1 MGKKAKKLIGSSM
14 SVLVVASSMNLNA
27 LSVVHATD
35 TLTKNASKIISPV
48 MISEIVADTH
58 QSDMTTAS
66 GTDAFEYIELY
77 NTTNQTLN
85 MDNYLIQNVNGSKNT
100 LWEIPEGTT
109 IEAGETLVVWVRNSE
124 SDSLDENQFRS
135 YYNITDESVN
145 IVKTNESV
153 NGFSNSEERSMEV
166 LVKDTKQ
173 VINSMTYNDGE
184 AKAQTKKGITFQYQ
198 DGRIQELTLG
208 YDGDPTPGSLVDE
221 QTIDDHYVVNK
232 EEDAGGL

>member
-1 MGKKAKKLIGSSM
+1 M

-58 QSDMTTAS
+58 QSDMETAS

-77 NTTNQTLN
+77 NTTNQTLD
-85 MDNYLIQNVNGSKNT
+85 MDNYLIQNVNGSTHT

-184 AKAQTKKGITFQYQ
+184 AKAQTKKRGLHFNI
-198 DGRIQELTLG
+198 RM
-208 YDGDPTPGSLVDE
+208 
-221 QTIDDHYVVNK
+221 VVFKN
-232 EEDAGGL
+232 

>member
-58 QSDMTTAS
+58 QSDMETAS

-77 NTTNQTLN
+77 NTTNQTLD
-85 MDNYLIQNVNGSKNT
+85 MDNYLIQNVNGSTHT

-135 YYNITDESVN
+135 Y
-145 IVKTNESV
+145 
-153 NGFSNSEERSMEV
+153 
-166 LVKDTKQ
+166 
-173 VINSMTYNDGE
+173 
-184 AKAQTKKGITFQYQ
+184 
-198 DGRIQELTLG
+198 
-208 YDGDPTPGSLVDE
+208 
-221 QTIDDHYVVNK
+221 
-232 EEDAGGL
+232 

>member
-66 GTDAFEYIELY
+66 GKDAFEYIELY

-198 DGRIQELTLG
+198 NGR
-208 YDGDPTPGSLVDE
+208 SR
-221 QTIDDHYVVNK
+221 IDTW
-232 EEDAGGL
+232 L

>member
-85 MDNYLIQNVNGSKNT
+85 MDNYLIQNVNGSTHT

-135 YYNITDESVN
+135 YYNITDE
-145 IVKTNESV
+145 
-153 NGFSNSEERSMEV
+153 
-166 LVKDTKQ
+166 
-173 VINSMTYNDGE
+173 
-184 AKAQTKKGITFQYQ
+184 
-198 DGRIQELTLG
+198 
-208 YDGDPTPGSLVDE
+208 
-221 QTIDDHYVVNK
+221 
-232 EEDAGGL
+232 